1 MSMMFF
7 CSSQPCKVL
16 MCDKQDCADCMV
28 HTVHC
33 SAAIC

>member
-1 MSMMFF
+1 
-7 CSSQPCKVL
+7 